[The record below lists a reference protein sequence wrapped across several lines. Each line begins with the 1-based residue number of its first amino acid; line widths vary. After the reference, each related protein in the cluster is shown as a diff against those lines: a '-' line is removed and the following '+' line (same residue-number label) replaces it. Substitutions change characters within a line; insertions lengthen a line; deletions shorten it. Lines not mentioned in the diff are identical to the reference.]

1 MKKSKFITG
10 IGKAFFYLRMSLACA
25 WRYRSIP
32 VLLKASR
39 FTRIFFKHKLV
50 KLPSGEYKL
59 DFYMPRYP
67 SQAFFT
73 AMEDKVLRRPPH
85 PVSVVLSIGKACAY
99 RCPHCY
105 QRKDSPE
112 ELPLPL
118 LVENVRKMRDFGI
131 VAWAVE
137 GGEPM
142 LRFERLEAVLAEVSG
157 LEVWVNSTGHAAT
170 PQKIRRLA
178 ELKVTGV
185 MSSIHSVNPEE
196 HDAFTGVKGSWQ
208 RALDFLRD
216 CQNEGMLVGFNTVLS
231 DQQILDGGV
240 DQIMDLA
247 KQHDCDY
254 IQLIHPKACGAWM
267 GKEFD
272 NTAAQQAIRIAREAQ
287 LRYNSS
293 RERHAPVLTAQVFEE
308 SPEMLGCCCGG
319 IDRFYVGASGD
330 VQPCEFVNIS
340 FGNLKD
346 VSFET
351 AYERMRQCFAIPC
364 EEWTCCKYAA
374 DIAAHA
380 GERLPLPWP
389 QTEQLVKNWKC
400 GTPTKVYEAIGIYK

>member
-10 IGKAFFYLRMSLACA
+10 IGKLLFYVRMSLACA
-25 WRYRSIP
+25 WRYRSVS
-32 VLLKASR
+32 VLMKASR

-73 AMEDKVLRRPPH
+73 AMEDKVLRRPPR

-118 LVENVRKMRDFGI
+118 LLENVRKMRDFGI

-142 LRFERLEAVLAEVSG
+142 LRFERLEAVLAEISG

-170 PQKIRRLA
+170 PEKIRRLA

-196 HDAFTGVKGSWQ
+196 HDAFTGVKGSWR

-216 CQNEGMLVGFNTVLS
+216 CQNAGMLVGFNTVLS
-231 DQQILDGGV
+231 DQQILDGGI

-272 NTAAQQAIRIAREAQ
+272 TTAAQQAIRIAREAQ

-319 IDRFYVGASGD
+319 IDRFYVGASGE

-340 FGNLKD
+340 FGNLKE
-346 VSFET
+346 VPFET
-351 AYERMRQCFAIPC
+351 AYERMRRCFAVPC

-380 GERLPLPWP
+380 GDRLPLPWP
-389 QTEQLVKNWKC
+389 QTQQLVKNWKC
-400 GTPTKVYEAIGIYK
+400 GTPTKVYEDIGIYK